1 MTLSPAWLSRVLA
14 MPAFM
19 TAASLITFGED
30 TSPASVKAIAH
41 RGEHLSHV
49 ENTLPAFQAAI
60 DAGADY
66 FECDVRTT
74 ADGHLVLMH
83 DAAVDRT
90 MDGKGTVRDLTMAQI
105 RALSAGGSRVPT
117 FAEALELAK
126 GRAGVYV
133 DNKQAKPLALVK
145 EIDEAGM
152 GDQILLYVSPSE
164 AKETLALRPGWKLM
178 AEAGNASRLRQLID
192 SLHLRAAAFDDS
204 DFNPETIRIA
214 KERGVEI
221 YVDRLGPRDN
231 QSGWQSAIDAGAA
244 GIQTD
249 HPGELVLYLRSKY
262 RHK

>member
-1 MTLSPAWLSRVLA
+1 
-14 MPAFM
+14 M
-19 TAASLITFGED
+19 TASSLIASGAD
-30 TSPASVKAIAH
+30 ASPVAIKVIAH
-41 RGEHLSHV
+41 RGDHLSHV

-90 MDGKGTVRDLTMAQI
+90 MDGKGKVRNLTMAQI
-105 RALSAGGSRVPT
+105 RALSAGGNRVPT

-133 DNKQAKPLALVK
+133 DNKQAEPSALVK

-152 GDQILLYVSPSE
+152 GDQVLLYVGPSE
-164 AKETLALRPGWKLM
+164 AKEILALRPGWKLM
-178 AEAGNASRLRQLID
+178 PEAGNASRLRQLID
-192 SLHLRAAAFDDS
+192 SLHLRAAAFDNS

-214 KERGVEI
+214 KECGVEI
-221 YVDRLGPRDN
+221 YVDRLGPEDN
-231 QSGWQSAIDAGAA
+231 QSGWQAAIDAGAA
-244 GIQTD
+244 GIQTN
-249 HPGELVLYLRSKY
+249 HPGELVLYLRSKSL
-262 RHK
+262 HK